1 MYKLRTPPLQGMA
14 EGKASN
20 VDVSDSTGRCI
31 WNSPEQRVSSRLS
44 MVSRMDQAMRGE
56 GESKRGRQGVNKADQ
71 EEARESGSREEDER
85 ESERE
90 SERITKTPGT

>member
-56 GESKRGRQGVNKADQ
+56 GRV
-71 EEARESGSREEDER
+71 REEGR
-85 ESERE
+85 V
-90 SERITKTPGT
+90 